1 MIGAESTAGMMP
13 IFRLCDGFALAVVDP
28 GDAVVQEVKSMA
40 RMMPKS
46 KRLTSLNWAVRLV
59 RGKCILLLLVI
70 RYTGHFTVLA
80 VERQQSDEPSDN
92 SQMNRLTA
100 SVALVTAVKPA

>member
-1 MIGAESTAGMMP
+1 
-13 IFRLCDGFALAVVDP
+13 
-28 GDAVVQEVKSMA
+28 
-40 RMMPKS
+40 
-46 KRLTSLNWAVRLV
+46 
-59 RGKCILLLLVI
+59 LLLLVI